1 VNKSRTAIF
10 SLSITILL
18 AGLKICVAILSGS
31 VSLIAEAINNS
42 ADLVTSLVT
51 LVAVRISDKPADADH
66 PYGHGKIESL
76 SALITVGFLF
86 AVYISVIREAI
97 LRLTNPAPIE
107 NGLLSLGV
115 VALGIGLNIV
125 RVGVLS
131 QAAKKYRS
139 QALAAEAL
147 NFRTDMLS
155 SAIVLLAV
163 GLAVLGNG
171 NPLLER
177 ADSIGAIIVSGIV
190 LVFAVQLGKQAVDTL
205 LDRAPTELTE
215 RIQHAA
221 HQVQGVMDVSAVRAR
236 EVGPQLF
243 VDLTASV
250 PRTMSL
256 EGSHDVATQIED
268 QVRQS
273 APNAD
278 VLVHIQPV
286 AEAHESL
293 IDELRAA
300 ALRSGK
306 AVHNISVREIG
317 PDTYVD
323 LDLEVNGHLDL
334 QAAHD
339 IATDLERNLK
349 HQFHLARVSVHIEP
363 TNEPMHARALGQQ
376 PTTLHEIER
385 IANGDSRIVRV
396 DNIVLDRVGSQINLA
411 LDCQFRP
418 DMSLTDAH
426 LAAEQLERRL
436 RRHLPNLGQVLIHTE
451 PVDAVDVV

>member
-18 AGLKICVAILSGS
+18 AVLKIIVALLSGS
-31 VSLIAEAINNS
+31 VSVIAEAINNS
-42 ADLVTSLVT
+42 SDLITSLVT
-51 LVAVRISDKPADADH
+51 LVAVRISDKPADAEH

-86 AVYISVIREAI
+86 AVYLSVIREAI
-97 LRLTNPAPIE
+97 LRLSNPTPIE
-107 NGLLSLGV
+107 NGLLSMGV
-115 VALGIGLNIV
+115 VALGIGLNVV
-125 RVGVLS
+125 RVSVLTRV
-131 QAAKKYRS
+131 AKKYRS

-155 SAIVLLAV
+155 SSIVLLAV
-163 GLAVLGNG
+163 GLAVLGKG

-177 ADSIGAIIVSGIV
+177 ADAIGAIIVSGIV

-205 LDRAPTELTE
+205 LDRAPQELTK
-215 RIQHAA
+215 RIQNAA
-221 HQVQGVMDVSAVRAR
+221 HQVQGVMDVSSVRAR

-243 VDLTASV
+243 VDLTAAV

-256 EGSHDVATQIED
+256 EGSHDVATEIEE

-300 ALRSGK
+300 ALRSGR
-306 AVHNISVREIG
+306 AVHNISVREVG
-317 PDTYVD
+317 TEKYVH
-323 LDLEVNGHLDL
+323 LDLEVSGHLDL

-339 IATDLERNLK
+339 IATDLERELK

-363 TNEPMHARALGQQ
+363 TSELVHARALGQQ
-376 PTTLHEIER
+376 PTTIHEIER
-385 IANGDSRIVRV
+385 IAHGDPRIVRV
-396 DNIVLDRVGSQINLA
+396 HNVVLDRVGSQINLA
-411 LDCQFRP
+411 LDCQFQAS
-418 DMSLTDAH
+418 MSLTDAH
-426 LAAEQLERRL
+426 LAAEQFERLL

-451 PVDAVDVV
+451 PVDAEDVV

>member
-1 VNKSRTAIF
+1 MNKSRTAIF

>member
-131 QAAKKYRS
+131 RAAKKYRS

-190 LVFAVQLGKQAVDTL
+190 LVFAVRLGKQAVDTL

-385 IANGDSRIVRV
+385 IAVCDARIVRV